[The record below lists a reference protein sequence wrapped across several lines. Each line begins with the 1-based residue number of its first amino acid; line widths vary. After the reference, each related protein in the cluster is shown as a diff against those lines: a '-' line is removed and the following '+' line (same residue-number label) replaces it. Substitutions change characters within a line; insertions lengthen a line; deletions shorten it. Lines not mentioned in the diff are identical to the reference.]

1 MLLDGPRQD
10 DLFEIFPFVD
20 QIGDRILVR
29 DANDLLFDDRAGVQ
43 FGSDIVAGRPDDL
56 YAAFESRMIRFRLDI
71 AQKLIFILKMVIKRL
86 AVKTALTCYIGYG
99 YFIKGFL
106 LAEFF
111 Q

>member
-56 YAAFESRMIRFRLDI
+56 YAAFESRYGFAPINAGRNEWWILMIRFGKASIIRSEMI
-71 AQKLIFILKMVIKRL
+71 CM
-86 AVKTALTCYIGYG
+86 
-99 YFIKGFL
+99 
-106 LAEFF
+106 
-111 Q
+111 

>member
-1 MLLDGPRQD
+1 MRRFSVGRNRSVEYNGFIFVDQHFAFDVLLDGPRQD

-56 YAAFESRMIRFRLDI
+56 YAAFEKPHDTVSPR
-71 AQKLIFILKMVIKRL
+71 
-86 AVKTALTCYIGYG
+86 
-99 YFIKGFL
+99 
-106 LAEFF
+106 
-111 Q
+111 